1 MYNLMTIENH
11 VELYELA
18 EAIRLHSVALH
29 NAAGE
34 PPGVIEAVDSLAERI
49 NHLCDDAHG

>member
-1 MYNLMTIENH
+1 MYNLIIINH

-34 PPGVIEAVDSLAERI
+34 PPGVIEAVDNLAERI
-49 NHLCDDAHG
+49 NHLCNDAHG

>member
-1 MYNLMTIENH
+1 MYNLTIKNH

-18 EAIRLHSVALH
+18 EAVRLHAVALR

-34 PPGVIEAVDSLAERI
+34 PPGVIEAVDNLAERI
-49 NHLCDDAHG
+49 NHLCNDAHG